1 MHDKLTVFI
10 IYIFDMKI
18 YRCNNICWRFGW

>member
-1 MHDKLTVFI
+1 
-10 IYIFDMKI
+10 MKI